1 MQKIKIDV
9 FHKGNFILTFL
20 EKKNNIRIGKLKS
33 SDISLDGEEIA
44 RMHAVIEINETEG
57 IKLIDLGSPYGTIIN
72 GHRIDKTIKL
82 KNKDVLTFGQY
93 ELKVTI
99 SDEIRDNNQV
109 ENNITNRAQQAQHEQ
124 NIHVDPQN
132 SQADDT
138 TYEFIMNL
146 FFYRIKENWDA
157 IENVLNAWERDHR
170 FVPDENSQDWKTLET
185 TIKTLLI
192 PIRINA
198 NQFWNYI
205 YKLLQINDT
214 IRALKLVKTAR
225 SDYEHRLWLIIAM
238 WPFRVIYKLMN
249 A

>member
-82 KNKDVLTFGQY
+82 KNKDVLTFGEY
-93 ELKVTI
+93 ELKI
-99 SDEIRDNNQV
+99 IIPDETSKSQPE
-109 ENNITNRAQQAQHEQ
+109 ENNVANRAQKTQPEQ
-124 NIHVDPQN
+124 NINVDPQN
-132 SQADDT
+132 NQADNT
-138 TYEFIMNL
+138 NYEFIMNL
-146 FFYRIKENWDA
+146 FFYSIKENWDA
-157 IENVLNAWERDHR
+157 IENILNTWERDHK
-170 FVPDENSQDWKTLET
+170 FVPDDNSQDWKTLET
-185 TIKTLLI
+185 TIRTLLI
-192 PIRINA
+192 PIRINKL
-198 NQFWNYI
+198 QFWGFI
-205 YKLLQINDT
+205 YKMLKCNNT
-214 IRALKLVKTAR
+214 PRALKLVKTAR
-225 SDYEHRLWLIIAM
+225 SDYEHRLWLVIAT
-238 WPFRVIYKLMN
+238 WPFRILYKLLK